1 VKGSALW
8 APDRRG
14 ATVGVLLLVVLAAFE
29 SMGVTTAL
37 PTIVRDLHGE
47 ALYSWP
53 FTMFLAA
60 QVVGNVV
67 SGRVCDRRGP
77 APMLVLGPLLF
88 ALGLLV
94 AGSAGSMAQL
104 LAGRALQGFG
114 GGAEV
119 VAIYVMIA
127 AVYPERDRPVV
138 IGAMSAAWVG
148 PSLVGPAVAGLL
160 TQYVNW
166 HWVFLGLLPFELVG
180 WVLVVAVVRRL
191 PVVSQSGTRRRG
203 QVLAAVSAAAGL
215 ALVSLAGDQLNLVGV
230 GVIVLGLALVAP
242 AVLVLLP
249 RGTLTARRGL
259 PSAMIARALMSAA
272 FMGCEAFLPLVL
284 QQVHG
289 YEPAWAGLP
298 LTAGAIGWALG
309 SSIQARRPALG
320 EAVFLRW
327 GFFSL
332 AVGVALVTLVAPTW
346 GPAWLAAP
354 AWIFSGIGM
363 GLATASASVLVL
375 RLSPS
380 RDRGFNTAALQM
392 SDLFAQSLSIG
403 LGGVLV
409 ALLGPTTGWAPL
421 NAVFVTFTL
430 IGALV
435 ISRRAAALPP
445 IGNPTAPDPTAT
457 GGRP

>member
-1 VKGSALW
+1 MAVATGSALW
-8 APDRRG
+8 APERRG
-14 ATVGVLLLVVLAAFE
+14 ASVGLLLLVMLAAFE

-77 APMLVLGPLLF
+77 ASMLVLGPLLF

-94 AGSAGSMAQL
+94 AGTAGSMAQL

-119 VAIYVMIA
+119 VAVYVMIA

-138 IGAMSAAWVG
+138 IGAMSAVWVV

-166 HWVFLGLLPFELVG
+166 HWVFLGLLPFELIG
-180 WVLVVAVVRRL
+180 WALVVAVVRRM
-191 PVVSQSGTRRRG
+191 PAHEPQPTQRRRG
-203 QVLAAVSAAAGL
+203 QLPAAVSAAVGL
-215 ALVSLAGDQLNLVGV
+215 AVVSWAGDQRNLLGV
-230 GVIVLGLALVAP
+230 GVVVLGLVLVAP

-249 RGTLTARRGL
+249 RGTVTARPGL
-259 PSAMIARALMSAA
+259 PSAMVARALMSAA

-289 YEPAWAGLP
+289 YQPAWAGLP
-298 LTAGAIGWALG
+298 LTAGAIGWAIG

-320 EAVFLRW
+320 EAVFLRR
-327 GFFSL
+327 GFLGL
-332 AVGVALVTLVAPTW
+332 AVGIGLVTLVAPAW

-375 RLSPS
+375 RLSPE

-409 ALLGPTTGWAPL
+409 ALMGPTGGWAPL
-421 NAVFVTFTL
+421 NAVFVAFTL

-435 ISRRAAALPP
+435 VSRRAAA
-445 IGNPTAPDPTAT
+445 A
-457 GGRP
+457 

>member
-1 VKGSALW
+1 MTVATGSALW
-8 APDRRG
+8 APERRG
-14 ATVGVLLLVVLAAFE
+14 ATVGVLLLVMLAAFE

-37 PTIVRDLHGE
+37 PTIVRDLHGD

-77 APMLVLGPLLF
+77 APMLMLGPLLF

-94 AGSAGSMAQL
+94 AGTAGSMAQL

-119 VAIYVMIA
+119 VAVYVMIA

-138 IGAMSAAWVG
+138 IGAMSAVWVV

-166 HWVFLGLLPFELVG
+166 HWVFLGLLPFELIG

-191 PVVSQSGTRRRG
+191 PVVAREGQRRRG
-203 QVLAAVSAAAGL
+203 QVVVAVSAAVGL

-230 GVIVLGLALVAP
+230 GVIVLGLALVVP
-242 AVLVLLP
+242 AVLMLLP
-249 RGTLTARRGL
+249 RGTVTARRGL
-259 PSAMIARALMSAA
+259 PSAMVARALMSAA

-289 YEPAWAGLP
+289 YQPAWAGLP
-298 LTAGAIGWALG
+298 LTAGAIGWAIG

-320 EAVFLRW
+320 ETVFLRW

-332 AVGVALVTLVAPTW
+332 TVGIGLVTLVAPAW

-363 GLATASASVLVL
+363 GLATTSASVLVL
-375 RLSPS
+375 RLSPES
-380 RDRGFNTAALQM
+380 DRGFNTAALQM

-409 ALLGPTTGWAPL
+409 ALLGPTGGWAPL
-421 NAVFVTFTL
+421 NAVFVACTL
-430 IGALV
+430 IGGLLV
-435 ISRRAAALPP
+435 SRRADLPP
-445 IGNPTAPDPTAT
+445 A
-457 GGRP
+457 